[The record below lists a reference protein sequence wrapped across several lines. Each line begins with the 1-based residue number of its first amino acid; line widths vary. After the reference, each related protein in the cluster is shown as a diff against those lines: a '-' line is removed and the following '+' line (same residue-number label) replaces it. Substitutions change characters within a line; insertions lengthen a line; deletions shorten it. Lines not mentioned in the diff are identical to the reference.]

1 MSQAQ
6 AAAGSAGT
14 PLFVRRLRG
23 AGWNV
28 RATVIVCLVLIC
40 GSFGSA
46 AVIQMQRDRD
56 HALSQAAGFTAGRAE
71 EMATDLGA
79 ALDRYAA
86 IGAAFASARGGAETS
101 AALAQ
106 AGGTSLRN
114 IVVLDANGNPVSEMM
129 AAPSDIFPL
138 EPEMLNAASRG
149 RVAFAARDGLSL
161 VLLFPAGGHLA
172 MVQIDPSALLSPAG
186 MKDSVLATLSGR
198 LVARGAAWRKAPDAA
213 ALALDS
219 AGSASRVVEQAD
231 GARLVSLRRI
241 DGWPLIAG
249 ASMPVA
255 ETLHAWYGNFPLYL
269 FIILGP
275 AFAGAALAVL
285 FVGVFERQAKA
296 AIAVRTLR
304 ALHPGETKALVR
316 LAHAERRAAEA
327 ERAKG
332 RFVSQVSHEFRTPLN
347 AIIGFAEVIEA
358 GVFGTAGHPKYVE
371 YSQDIGVA
379 ARELHAKIGSVLEY
393 AALDSSGDPLPP
405 ATRVADA
412 AKIVR
417 ASVGQHATLARS
429 RGLKLIF
436 AIPREAAV
444 RADVHVLARI
454 ITHLL
459 DNALAYTPRGGTV
472 WVEVRA
478 GRETL
483 VSIRDTG
490 PGFTKSEKENAGR
503 PFLRFPR
510 DGAPG
515 GMGVGLAIAM
525 GLTRRIGGTLTL
537 SSLPGEG
544 TLAELR
550 LPAAALQV
558 SEKISRGDAE
568 QKV

>member
-6 AAAGSAGT
+6 AAFVTAGT
-14 PLFVRRLRG
+14 PTFLRRLRG
-23 AGWNV
+23 ASWNV
-28 RATVIVCLVLIC
+28 RATVILCVVLIC
-40 GSFGSA
+40 GSFASA
-46 AVIQMQRDRD
+46 AVIQMQRDRE
-56 HALSQAAGFTAGRAE
+56 HALSQAASFTAGRAD

-79 ALDRYAA
+79 ALEHYAD

-114 IVVLDANGNPVSEMM
+114 IVVLDKHGNPVSEMM
-129 AAPSDIFPL
+129 AAPSGIFPL
-138 EPEMLNAASRG
+138 SPELLAAAGHG
-149 RVAFAARDGLSL
+149 RTAFPARDGRSL
-161 VLLFPAGGHLA
+161 ILMFASGQQLA
-172 MVQIDPSALLSPAG
+172 LVQIDPTALLAPAG
-186 MKDSVLATLSGR
+186 MKDSILATGSGR
-198 LVARGAAWRKAPDAA
+198 LVAQGANWRDVPGAA
-213 ALALDS
+213 ALSLD
-219 AGSASRVVEQAD
+219 GLESASRIVEQPD
-231 GARLVSLRRI
+231 GARLVSLKRI
-241 DGWPLIAG
+241 AGWPLIAG
-249 ASMPVA
+249 ASAPVA
-255 ETLHAWYGNFPLYL
+255 ETLHTWYGSFPLYL

-304 ALHPGETKALVR
+304 ALHPGETQALVR

-347 AIIGFAEVIEA
+347 AIIGFAEIIET
-358 GVFGTAGHPKYVE
+358 GIFGTAGHPKYIE

-393 AALDSSGDPLPP
+393 AAIDSADDPLPP

-417 ASVGQHATLARS
+417 ASVGQHAMLARS

-436 AIPREAAV
+436 AIPREAPV
-444 RADVHVLARI
+444 RADIHVLARI
-454 ITHLL
+454 VTHLL

-490 PGFTKSEKENAGR
+490 PGFTTKERESAGR
-503 PFLRFPR
+503 PFQRFPR
-510 DGAPG
+510 EGAPG
-515 GMGVGLAIAM
+515 GIGVGLAIAM

-537 SSLPGEG
+537 SSPPGEG

-550 LPAAALQV
+550 LPAAAVQP
-558 SEKISRGDAE
+558 S
-568 QKV
+568 